1 MLRDYNLYQFS
12 RLLDKLINDRYII
25 FKDEQ
30 HIKSVLT
37 EEKYVYL
44 MSLLREEFKNLNLYY
59 EEEEQWN

>member
-12 RLLDKLINDRYII
+12 RLLDKLINDRHII

-30 HIKSVLT
+30 HIKLVLT

-59 EEEEQWN
+59 EEEE

>member
-12 RLLDKLINDRYII
+12 RLLDKLINDRHII

-59 EEEEQWN
+59 EEEE

>member
-12 RLLDKLINDRYII
+12 RLLDKLISDRHII

-30 HIKSVLT
+30 HIKFVLT

-59 EEEEQWN
+59 EEEE

>member
-12 RLLDKLINDRYII
+12 RLLDKLINDTHII

-30 HIKSVLT
+30 HIKYVLT
-37 EEKYVYL
+37 KEKYVYL

-59 EEEEQWN
+59 EEEG

>member
-12 RLLDKLINDRYII
+12 RLLDKLINNTHII

-30 HIKSVLT
+30 HIKFVLT

-59 EEEEQWN
+59 EEEE